1 MTLRL
6 QDRVYGAL
14 GLLFAVGAVLALLLG
29 VSAVA
34 RSSWVLVI
42 VCVGMA
48 FLYSVLGYAYLAHA
62 KGSLEIGGSVI
73 RRAGP
78 LGWSLG
84 DADIVATD
92 VVSTSRGRSMLSIL
106 VTDSASRRPSIRRAI
121 RLSHFAAGV
130 PASASILVPLVSDSV
145 PVVTSWVEARRPTR

>member
-48 FLYSVLGYAYLAHA
+48 FLYSVL
-62 KGSLEIGGSVI
+62 
-73 RRAGP
+73 
-78 LGWSLG
+78 
-84 DADIVATD
+84 
-92 VVSTSRGRSMLSIL
+92 
-106 VTDSASRRPSIRRAI
+106 
-121 RLSHFAAGV
+121 
-130 PASASILVPLVSDSV
+130 
-145 PVVTSWVEARRPTR
+145 

>member
-6 QDRVYGAL
+6 QDRVCGAL

-62 KGSLEIGGSVI
+62 KGSLEIAGSVI
-73 RRAGP
+73 RRTGP

-84 DADIVATD
+84 DADIVNAD
-92 VVSTSRGRSMLSIL
+92 VVSTSRGRSMLSI
-106 VTDSASRRPSIRRAI
+106 VMTDSANQRPSIRRAI